1 MTIDELISKYYDS
14 FSNSDV
20 DIAKYILNN
29 KKTVSQMSID
39 SLAATCLVSRSTVM
53 RFSQKLGLK
62 GFAELKLLI
71 KMNLQTIPNYP
82 GNFVELICK
91 NEMSVIKHF
100 QNTDMTA
107 VCELLFQANRIFVYG
122 TGQVQRSVAA
132 EFKRLFLYLGIVVDV
147 ISGEGEFRQT
157 NRIIGDQDVI
167 FAISKDGEGAFLKE
181 MLQELQMKDVPIISL
196 TRSSNNTVAQL
207 STQNIFVSI
216 ERHALVD
223 NFFFDTMQSMYL
235 AVEILFSK
243 YVEYIRGMELE
254 HN

>member
-1 MTIDELISKYYDS
+1 MTIDELISKYYDN

-29 KKTVSQMSID
+29 KESVSQMSID
-39 SLAATCLVSRSTVM
+39 SLAAACLVSRSTVM

-82 GNFVELICK
+82 GNFVEMICN
-91 NEMSVIKHF
+91 NEINVIKHF
-100 QNTDMTA
+100 QNMDMVA
-107 VCELLFQANRIFVYG
+107 LCRLLFQANRIFVYG

-132 EFKRLFLYLGIVVDV
+132 EFKRLFLCLGTIVDV
-147 ISGEGEFRQT
+147 ISGEGEFRKT
-157 NRIIGDQDVI
+157 SRIISNQDVI
-167 FAISKDGEGAFLKE
+167 FVISKDGEGPFLKE
-181 MLQELQMKDVPIISL
+181 MLQNLQIKSVPIISL
-196 TRSSNNTVAQL
+196 TRSSNNAVAQL

-216 ERHALVD
+216 ERHALFD
-223 NFFFDTMQSMYL
+223 DFFFETMQSMYL

-243 YVEYIRGMELE
+243 YVEYIRGMDLKK
-254 HN
+254 